1 MRNVYSLALSS
12 LHCKQAQVLQA
23 SSAAQLVA
31 NHAWSTIA
39 WPLSDLAFSTGEAKS
54 KLARP
59 PPLKSQLVS
68 LSTGLHLHLISA
80 YPACLGSGNLG
91 GNRREHFSLIAF
103 KDNSPHRL
111 FVYKGK

>member
-12 LHCKQAQVLQA
+12 LHCKQAQVLQG

-54 KLARP
+54 KLALP
-59 PPLKSQLVS
+59 PSLKSQLVS

-80 YPACLGSGNLG
+80 HPACLGSGNLG

-103 KDNSPHRL
+103 KDNSPH
-111 FVYKGK
+111 